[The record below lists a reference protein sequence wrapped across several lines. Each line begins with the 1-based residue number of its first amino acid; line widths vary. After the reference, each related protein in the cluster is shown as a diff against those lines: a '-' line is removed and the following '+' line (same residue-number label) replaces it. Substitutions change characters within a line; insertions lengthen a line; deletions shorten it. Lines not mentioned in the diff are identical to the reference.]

1 MRWSCVYRRFIQDLS
16 GDQPLGGNEG
26 SRMNQREKLSG
37 DATKTSADPM
47 GCGGAGMVYGM
58 F

>member
-16 GDQPLGGNEG
+16 GDPPLGGNEG
-26 SRMNQREKLSG
+26 HRKNQREKLSG

-47 GCGGAGMVYGM
+47 
-58 F
+58 